1 MSTYQIHSVQMLHL
15 LWGLPLLV
23 LVFVYAGHQ
32 RRQALARFAEAGI
45 LKRLNITADPIRR
58 RWKAFW
64 LLMGCAF
71 VVVALVRPAWNLKA
85 KTVHRQG
92 RDVVFILDVSRS
104 MLAEDLVPNRLERAK
119 LAILDCINTF
129 EGDRVGL
136 VAFAGTAAVKCPL
149 TLDYG
154 FFRMMLSQIS
164 TDSISRGG
172 TNIGDAIRCA
182 LDQEFDDTNRAYR
195 DIILIT
201 DGGDQESLPVAAA
214 ERAGKE
220 KVRILAIGLGD
231 EDNQRVIHI
240 TDPKTGQKEVIRHD
254 GKRAPISL
262 NADLLR
268 KIASA
273 TPGGKYLNVA
283 TGTINLDQVYADLV
297 ASAQKRD
304 VEAKTIKRYEEKF
317 QIFLGIAIAI
327 LIAESLMN
335 ERRKRRPAREAE
347 A

>member
-1 MSTYQIHSVQMLHL
+1 
-15 LWGLPLLV
+15 
-23 LVFVYAGHQ
+23 
-32 RRQALARFAEAGI
+32 
-45 LKRLNITADPIRR
+45 
-58 RWKAFW
+58 
-64 LLMGCAF
+64 
-71 VVVALVRPAWNLKA
+71 
-85 KTVHRQG
+85 
-92 RDVVFILDVSRS
+92 
-104 MLAEDLVPNRLERAK
+104 
-119 LAILDCINTF
+119 
-129 EGDRVGL
+129 
-136 VAFAGTAAVKCPL
+136 
-149 TLDYG
+149 
-154 FFRMMLSQIS
+154 
-164 TDSISRGG
+164 
-172 TNIGDAIRCA
+172 

-231 EDNQRVIHI
+231 EDSQRVIHI
-240 TDPKTGQKEVIRHD
+240 TDPKTGRKEVIRHD

-268 KIASA
+268 KMVNA

-283 TGTINLDQVYADLV
+283 TGTINLDRVYTDLV
-297 ASAQKRD
+297 VSAEKRD

-327 LIAESLMN
+327 LVAESLMD
-335 ERRKRRPAREAE
+335 ERRKRRPARGAE